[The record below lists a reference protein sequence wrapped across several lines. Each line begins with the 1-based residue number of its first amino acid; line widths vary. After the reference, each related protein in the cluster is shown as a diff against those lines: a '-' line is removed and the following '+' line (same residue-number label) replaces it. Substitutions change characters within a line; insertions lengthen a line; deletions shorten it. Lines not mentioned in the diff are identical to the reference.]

1 MNADLL
7 VRQQETSV
15 LFRLVNGIMAALFAL
30 AVAVQYND
38 PDPVRW
44 MAIYGAGCLV
54 TLMAAIRGSAPLA
67 ASATVGLIALAWCV
81 YWAGTSHADL
91 RTYGH
96 MFDAWEMKNEP
107 IEEAR
112 EASGLLIVSVWMA
125 VVALRARVKA

>member
-1 MNADLL
+1 L
-7 VRQQETSV
+7 ETSV
-15 LFRLVNGIMAALFAL
+15 AFRVLNGVMAALFAL

-44 MAIYGAGCLV
+44 MAIYLAACLV
-54 TLMAAIRGSAPLA
+54 TLMAAIRGSAPRA
-67 ASATVGLIALAWCV
+67 ASVTVGLIALAWCI
-81 YWAGTSHADL
+81 YWGSTSRASLGTYA
-91 RTYGH
+91 H

-125 VVALRARVKA
+125 VVALRTRVRA

>member
-1 MNADLL
+1 MIF
-7 VRQQETSV
+7 RV
-15 LFRLVNGIMAALFAL
+15 LNGMMAALFAL

-44 MAIYGAGCLV
+44 MAIYGAACGV
-54 TLMAAIRGSAPLA
+54 TLMVAIRGRAPLV
-67 ASATVGLIALAWCV
+67 ASAAVGLIALAWCV
-81 YWAGTSHADL
+81 YWAGTSRADL
-91 RTYGH
+91 KTYGH

-125 VVALRARVKA
+125 VVALRTRAKN

>member
-1 MNADLL
+1 M
-7 VRQQETSV
+7 V
-15 LFRLVNGIMAALFAL
+15 FRALNGLMAALFAL

-44 MAIYGAGCLV
+44 MAIYGAACVV
-54 TLMAAIRGSAPLA
+54 TLLVAIRGHAPLA
-67 ASATVGLIALAWCV
+67 ASVAVGFIALAWCV
-81 YWAGTSHADL
+81 YWASTSRAAL
-91 RTYGH
+91 GTYGH

-125 VVALRARVKA
+125 VVALQTRVKARP